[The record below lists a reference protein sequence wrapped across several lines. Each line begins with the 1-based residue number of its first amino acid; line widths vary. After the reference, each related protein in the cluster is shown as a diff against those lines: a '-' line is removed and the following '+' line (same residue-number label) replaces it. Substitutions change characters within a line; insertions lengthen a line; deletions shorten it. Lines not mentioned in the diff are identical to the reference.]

1 MNTKSDHLK
10 DDELSSLLQA
20 RQSAFPN
27 LRTHIQDCAACEGEL
42 HELRTAIEA
51 LRAGVQARAERPEEF
66 WTRQA
71 KRIRRPAERQS
82 QGRRPWVPALVPA
95 FALLAIAAVLLKGS
109 PLSAPPSGPPTA
121 SVTANGSGRYADLS
135 DEAVLAMVERT
146 VQQAAPTSLH
156 PAALIADELLAES
169 RGQRARQ
176 LQSVVPQS
184 VVPRN
189 RIPNVRVP
197 HGRVEKE
204 KRNEI

>member
-1 MNTKSDHLK
+1 MNTKRDHLK

-27 LRTHIQDCAACEGEL
+27 LRDHMQECSACEGEL
-42 HELRTAIEA
+42 HELSTAIEA

-82 QGRRPWVPALVPA
+82 QWRRPWVPALVPA
-95 FALLAIAAVLLKGS
+95 FALLAIAAVLLKGF
-109 PLSAPPSGPPTA
+109 PLSTPPSGPPTA
-121 SVTANGSGRYADLS
+121 SIPANDSGRYAELS

-176 LQSVVPQS
+176 LQSVVP
-184 VVPRN
+184 RN
-189 RIPNVRVP
+189 RIPHVRVP